1 MHSLLTAPLDFP
13 LSPLTSLSSTQLALT
28 RLHPDFEESDGLRIC
43 QLFYY
48 KREKAQQA
56 RKRGGNQVEDEE
68 TKFALID
75 LDFKLDGNLEGLNEE
90 QLAAVVLLA
99 HPDASE
105 LHVLKAERIWRKRRE
120 KAAVSARTAPSNVE
134 KQSKEVPAPVPRA
147 NRSELRVSTGRPI
160 TPAPSSASTVATERR
175 PSPKRTRPST
185 PPPQPVVAP
194 LPPRR
199 RRTPRPI
206 PPLPSVETRLPDS
219 LCREV
224 YPLKLSNLPL
234 ADIKTRDDVSSLF
247 PRSLLPDA
255 VILHRPSNPDDV
267 SRTAYVGWVFDF
279 EKRTEAMQEVIRVRM
294 GRWRAMAEF
303 VDCEKPKWEWGDL
316 AKIKREQVWKRWNE
330 KEQEREYEKEAE
342 EARKQEEAN
351 AGGQTVE
358 EEDEEEGGGYLVA
371 PESEDPEPTT
381 MEDIVPQAP
390 SPVLQVQHRDAEE
403 EPEAIVLDSP
413 ALPPIPS
420 RAPSRAGSSRNDSTH
435 SFQPPPPSPPR
446 LAIPARPPPRQNPD
460 ASTSQRNLTKSV
472 PSRRSSPRRSS
483 PPAVE
488 RVAAPP
494 PPTLPRDLP
503 PHIARDQPPA
513 PPQISTANSV
523 PKGPRVPVQNRPS
536 HSTAARQQPQ
546 FVDSPPPS
554 RPQNP
559 NPTSRPPPPA
569 PSLLARTT
577 EIEVRGSAPTPSSI
591 APTPSSASQAR
602 KPSLMDR
609 VNGNGGTPSTASSS
623 KSASPPVSRAHSPQ
637 TGSKNQQTSRASPG
651 VTRGGGGGNGNSKGK
666 GQGQGQGQTQNQGQ
680 NRSQANPNPK
690 QQSHQQQQQQQQR
703 GKKRGP
709 ANDFDHQNSNANPRG
724 GGGGSSSILDRIE
737 GTGSNGQGHGQGGGG
752 GGRGGQPKKQRGNGN
767 DGGGSLLSRLG

>member
-1 MHSLLTAPLDFP
+1 MPSLLTAPLDFP
-13 LSPLTSLSSTQLALT
+13 LSPLTSLSSTQLALA

-43 QLFYY
+43 QLYYY

-56 RKRGGNQVEDEE
+56 RKRSSSQIEDED

-75 LDFKLDGNLEGLNEE
+75 LDFRLDGNLEGLNEE
-90 QLAAVVLLA
+90 QLAAVVVLA

-120 KAAVSARTAPSNVE
+120 KAALTARTAPRNVE
-134 KQSKEVPAPVPRA
+134 KQAKEVPAPAPRA
-147 NRSELRVSTGRPI
+147 DRSELKVSTGRPI
-160 TPAPSSASTVATERR
+160 TPAPSSASTTTAERP
-175 PSPKRTRPST
+175 PSPKQTRP
-185 PPPQPVVAP
+185 PPPPSKSVVV
-194 LPPRR
+194 PPRR

-234 ADIKTRDDVSSLF
+234 SEIKTRDDVSSLF

-255 VILHRPSNPDDV
+255 VILHRPSNPEDI

-330 KEQEREYEKEAE
+330 QEQEKEYKKEEE
-342 EARKQEEAN
+342 EARKQAEVAAN
-351 AGGQTVE
+351 PGGQTVDEDE
-358 EEDEEEGGGYLVA
+358 EEDEGGYLVA
-371 PESEDPEPTT
+371 PESEDPEPAT
-381 MEDIVPQAP
+381 MEDVIPQAS
-390 SPVLQVQHRDAEE
+390 SPPLLVQHRDAEE

-446 LAIPARPPPRQNPD
+446 VAAPARPPPRQNPE
-460 ASTSQRNLTKSV
+460 ASTSQRSIAKPAS
-472 PSRRSSPRRSS
+472 SRPSSPRRSS
-483 PPAVE
+483 PPVVE
-488 RVAAPP
+488 RAAPP
-494 PPTLPRDLP
+494 PPPAQARDRP
-503 PHIARDQPPA
+503 PHITRDHPP
-513 PPQISTANSV
+513 PPQISSANSL
-523 PKGPRVPVQNRPS
+523 PTGPRVSSNGRPTHQS
-536 HSTAARQQPQ
+536 AARPQPQ
-546 FVDSPPPS
+546 FVNSPPPS

-559 NPTSRPPPPA
+559 NPNPSSRPPPPA

-577 EIEVRGSAPTPSSI
+577 ELEVRGSAPTPPSV
-591 APTPSSASQAR
+591 APTPSSAAQAK

-623 KSASPPVSRAHSPQ
+623 KSASPPVTRAQSPQ
-637 TGSKNQQTSRASPG
+637 TGHRNQPAARASPG
-651 VTRGGGGGNGNSKGK
+651 VTKGGGNANGKGR
-666 GQGQGQGQTQNQGQ
+666 GQGQGQGQGQNQGQ
-680 NRSQANPNPK
+680 NRSQGNSNNSK
-690 QQSHQQQQQQQQR
+690 QQSHQQQQQQQQQQQR

-709 ANDFDHQNSNANPRG
+709 ANDFDNQANARG
-724 GGGGSSSILDRIE
+724 GGGGNSILDRIE
-737 GTGSNGQGHGQGGGG
+737 GGGSNGQGQGS
-752 GGRGGQPKKQRGNGN
+752 GRGGTAKKQRGNGGGNGGN